1 MRGCSSVVT
10 RHSSRLFLESTF
22 LRVARYAGMDSI
34 AHDQAAAND
43 EHYGVEVLC
52 SGWNPLVASAA
63 QPVEACRGLMAELAG
78 VEVETFLARFYHFQQ
93 G

>member
-1 MRGCSSVVT
+1 
-10 RHSSRLFLESTF
+10 
-22 LRVARYAGMDSI
+22 MDSTQ
-34 AHDQAAAND
+34 HDLAAAND

-63 QPVEACRGLMAELAG
+63 QPVEASRGLMSELAS
-78 VEVETFLARFYHFQQ
+78 VEVEAFLARFYHFQQ